1 MKKTLTLIICISISI
16 FSFGQKKV
24 TLENIWQNYKFYPSG
39 VSGFKSMNNGEHYT
53 TTENTENGIKIN
65 KNSFETGEVVET
77 LLDSEDERLLGMGSY
92 QFNLSEDK
100 ILIATNSE
108 SIYRYSSKSVY
119 YIYNIKTKSIRNLID
134 KQVMYATFSPDGN
147 NIAYVLENNLYI
159 YNLNWNKTTAITTDG
174 ENNKIINGASDWV
187 YEEEFALIRSFEWSG
202 DSKTIAFYKFDE
214 SEVKEFSMD
223 LFNGGLYP
231 TQEVFKYPKAGEDN
245 SLVSLHMYDIN
256 TKKTTD
262 LKFEK
267 DYEYFP
273 RIKWF
278 DDTNPQLVIYGM
290 NRYQNEL
297 DFLVTNT
304 DGSSILFFTET
315 DKYYIDIHDNL
326 RYLDIQKS
334 FIWTSEKSG
343 FNHIYLKDLDGNES
357 QITKGAWEVTK
368 FHGIDENNI
377 IYFSSKESGSI
388 NDAMYKVDL
397 NDRTFSRIS
406 MTKTTGTN
414 NVTFSKGMKYF
425 MNLYS
430 DHNTPPIYTLNRTS
444 DLEVIEVLE
453 DNSDFNETL
462 SEYNLTEKEFFT
474 IETEEGVDLNTWM
487 MKPTDFDS
495 KKKYPL
501 YMFLYGG
508 PGSQQ
513 VTDSWGWFNYFWYQH
528 LNQLGYIVVCVDN
541 RGTGGKG
548 AEFKKMTYQE
558 LGKYETIDQINAAK
572 YFGSLD
578 YIDSERI
585 GIQGW
590 SYGGYMSSL
599 AITKGA
605 DVFKMAIAVAPV
617 TNWRYYDNIYT
628 ERYMRTPQE
637 NTSGYDENSPINHVD
652 KLKGSYLLI
661 HGGADD
667 NVHVQNT
674 MEMISALVN
683 ANKQFDLFIYPDKN
697 HGIYGGN
704 TRYHLYKK
712 MTDFILNNL

>member
-1 MKKTLTLIICISISI
+1 MKKTFTLIICISISI
-16 FSFGQKKV
+16 FSYSQKQV
-24 TLENIWQNYKFYPSG
+24 TLEDIWLNYKFYPSS
-39 VSGFKSMNNGEHYT
+39 VSGFKSMNDGKHYT
-53 TTENTENGIKIN
+53 TTEKSDKEIKIN
-65 KNSFETGEVVET
+65 KNSFETGKIVKT
-77 LLDSEDERLLGMGSY
+77 LMNSDDERLSKMGSY
-92 QFNLSEDK
+92 QFNLEEDK
-100 ILIATNSE
+100 ILIATNTE
-108 SIYRYSSKSVY
+108 SIYRHSSKSVY
-119 YIYNIKTKSIRNLID
+119 YIYNTATEIIKELTS

-147 NIAYVLENNLYI
+147 YIAYVFDNNLYV
-159 YNLNWNKTTAITTDG
+159 YNLKWDKTTQITDDG
-174 ENNKIINGASDWV
+174 EKNKIINGASDWV
-187 YEEEFALIRSFEWSG
+187 YEEEFALVRSFEWSG
-202 DSKTIAFYKFDE
+202 NSKTIAYFRFDE
-214 SEVKEFSMD
+214 SDVKEFSMD
-223 LFNGGLYP
+223 LFKGGLYP
-231 TQEVFKYPKAGEDN
+231 TQEVFKYPKTGEDN
-245 SLVSLHMYDIN
+245 SEVTLHLYDLQ
-256 TKKTTD
+256 TKRTKN
-262 LKFEK
+262 LKFKK

-278 DDTNPQLVIYGM
+278 DDTNPQLVVYGM

-297 DFLVTNT
+297 DFIIANTN
-304 DGSSILFFTET
+304 GSNRVLFTET
-315 DKYYIDIHDNL
+315 DKYYIDVHDNL
-326 RYLDIQKS
+326 RYLDKQKS

-343 FNHIYLKDLDGNES
+343 YNHIYLKNLDGIET
-357 QITKGAWEVTK
+357 QITNGDWEVTN
-368 FHGIDENNI
+368 FYGIDSENYI
-377 IYFSSKESGSI
+377 FYSSNESGSI
-388 NDAMYKVDL
+388 HSVMYKMNINSKL
-397 NDRTFSRIS
+397 SRGVP

-414 NVTFSKGMKYF
+414 NITFSKGMKYF
-425 MNLYS
+425 KNSYT
-430 DHNTPPIYTLNRTS
+430 DHNTPPFITLHRTS
-444 DLEVIEVLE
+444 DGDTIKILE

-462 SEYNLTEKEFFT
+462 SEYNLSEKEFFT
-474 IETEEGVDLNTWM
+474 IKTEEDVELNAWM

-495 KKKYPL
+495 KKEYPL

-513 VTDSWGWFNYFWYQH
+513 VIDSWGWFNYFWYQH
-528 LNQLGYIVVCVDN
+528 LNQLGYIVACIDN

-637 NTSGYDENSPINHVD
+637 NASGYDENSPINHVD
-652 KLKGSYLLI
+652 KLKGSYLLV
-661 HGGADD
+661 HGSADD

-674 MEMISALVN
+674 MEMISALVK

-712 MTDFILNNL
+712 MTDFILENL

>member
-1 MKKTLTLIICISISI
+1 MKKTFTLIICISISI
-16 FSFGQKKV
+16 FSYSQKQV
-24 TLENIWQNYKFYPSG
+24 TLEDIWMNYKFYPSS
-39 VSGFKSMNNGEHYT
+39 VSGFKSMNDGKHYT
-53 TTENTENGIKIN
+53 TTEKSDKEIKIN
-65 KNSFETGEVVET
+65 KNSFETGKIVKT
-77 LLDSEDERLLGMGSY
+77 LMNSDDERLSKMGSY
-92 QFNLSEDK
+92 QFNLEEDK
-100 ILIATNSE
+100 ILIATNTE
-108 SIYRYSSKSVY
+108 SIYRHSSKSVY
-119 YIYNIKTKSIRNLID
+119 YIYNTATEIIKELTS

-147 NIAYVLENNLYI
+147 YIAYVFDNNLYV
-159 YNLNWNKTTAITTDG
+159 YNLKWDKTTQITDDG
-174 ENNKIINGASDWV
+174 EKNKIINGASDWV
-187 YEEEFALIRSFEWSG
+187 YEEEFALVRSFEWSG
-202 DSKTIAFYKFDE
+202 NSKTIAYFRFDE
-214 SEVKEFSMD
+214 SDVKEFSMD
-223 LFNGGLYP
+223 LFKGGLYP
-231 TQEVFKYPKAGEDN
+231 TQEVFKYPKTGEDN
-245 SLVSLHMYDIN
+245 SEVTLHLYDLQ
-256 TKKTTD
+256 TKRTKN
-262 LKFEK
+262 LKFKK

-278 DDTNPQLVIYGM
+278 DDTNPQLVVYGM

-297 DFLVTNT
+297 DFIIANTN
-304 DGSSILFFTET
+304 GSNRVLFTET
-315 DKYYIDIHDNL
+315 DKYYIDVHDNL
-326 RYLDIQKS
+326 RYLDKQKS

-343 FNHIYLKDLDGNES
+343 YNHIYLKNLDGIET
-357 QITKGAWEVTK
+357 QITNGDWEVTN
-368 FHGIDENNI
+368 FYGIDSENYI
-377 IYFSSKESGSI
+377 FYSSNESGSI
-388 NDAMYKVDL
+388 HSVMYKMNINSKL
-397 NDRTFSRIS
+397 SRGVP

-414 NVTFSKGMKYF
+414 NITFSKGMKYF
-425 MNLYS
+425 KNSYT
-430 DHNTPPIYTLNRTS
+430 DHNTPPFITLHRTS
-444 DLEVIEVLE
+444 DGDTIKILE

-462 SEYNLTEKEFFT
+462 SEYNLSEKEFFT
-474 IETEEGVDLNTWM
+474 IKTEEDVELNAWM

-495 KKKYPL
+495 KKEYPL

-513 VTDSWGWFNYFWYQH
+513 VIDSWGWFNYFWYQH
-528 LNQLGYIVVCVDN
+528 LNQLGYIVACIDN

-637 NTSGYDENSPINHVD
+637 NASGYDDNSPINHVD

-661 HGGADD
+661 HGSADD

-674 MEMISALVN
+674 MEMISALVK

-712 MTDFILNNL
+712 MTDFILDNL

>member
-1 MKKTLTLIICISISI
+1 MKKTFTLIICISISI
-16 FSFGQKKV
+16 FSYSQKEV
-24 TLENIWQNYKFYPSG
+24 TLEDIWQNYKFYPSG
-39 VSGFKSMNNGEHYT
+39 VPGFKSMNDGEHYT
-53 TTENTENGIKIN
+53 TTEKVEGEIKIH
-65 KNSFETGEVVET
+65 KNSFESGKIVET
-77 LLDSEDERLLGMGSY
+77 LLDSDDERLSKMGSY
-92 QFNLSEDK
+92 QFNLAEDK
-100 ILIATNSE
+100 ILIATNTE

-119 YIYNIKTKSIRNLID
+119 YIYNTETEVIKELTS

-147 NIAYVLENNLYI
+147 YIAYVFDNNLYV
-159 YNLNWNKTTAITTDG
+159 YNLKWDKTTQITNDG
-174 ENNKIINGASDWV
+174 EKNKIINGASDWV
-187 YEEEFALIRSFEWSG
+187 YEEEFALVRSFEWSG
-202 DSKTIAFYKFDE
+202 NSKTIAYFRFDE
-214 SEVKEFSMD
+214 SDVKEFSMD
-223 LFNGGLYP
+223 LFKGGLYP
-231 TQEVFKYPKAGEDN
+231 TQEVFKYPKTGEDN
-245 SLVSLHMYDIN
+245 SEVTLHLYN
-256 TKKTTD
+256 LQTKRTRN

-278 DDTNPQLVIYGM
+278 DNTNPQLVVYGM
-290 NRYQNEL
+290 NRHQNEL
-297 DFLVTNT
+297 DFIITNT
-304 DGSSILFFTET
+304 NGSNRVLFTET
-315 DKYYIDIHDNL
+315 DKYYIDVHDNL
-326 RYLDIQKS
+326 RYLEKQES
-334 FIWTSEKSG
+334 FIWTSEKNG
-343 FNHIYLKDLDGNES
+343 YNHIYLKSLDGIET
-357 QITKGAWEVTK
+357 QITNGDWEVTN
-368 FHGIDENNI
+368 FYGIDSEDYI
-377 IYFSSKESGSI
+377 FYSSNESGSI
-388 NDAMYKVDL
+388 HSTMYKMNINSKLGKGVP
-397 NDRTFSRIS
+397 

-414 NVTFSKGMKYF
+414 KIAFSKGMKYF
-425 MNLYS
+425 KNSYT
-430 DHNTPPIYTLNRTS
+430 DHNTPPSITLHRTS
-444 DLEVIEVLE
+444 DGDTIKILE

-462 SEYNLTEKEFFT
+462 AEYNLSEKEFFT
-474 IETEEGVDLNTWM
+474 IETEEGVELNAWM

-495 KKKYPL
+495 KKEYPL

-528 LNQLGYIVVCVDN
+528 LNQLGYIVACVDN

-572 YFGSLD
+572 HFGSLN
-578 YIDSERI
+578 YIDSNRI

-637 NTSGYDENSPINHVD
+637 NASGYDDNSPINHVE

-661 HGGADD
+661 HGSADD

-674 MEMISALVN
+674 MEMISALVK

-712 MTDFILNNL
+712 MTEFILNNL

>member
-1 MKKTLTLIICISISI
+1 MKKTFILFICICISVT
-16 FSFGQKKV
+16 SFGQKQV
-24 TLENIWQNYKFYPSG
+24 SLEEIWLNYEFYPSG
-39 VSGFKSMNNGEHYT
+39 VSGFKSMYDGEHYT
-53 TTENTENGIKIN
+53 TTEKGDDVIKIY
-65 KNSFETGEVVET
+65 KNSFETGEVVEIIM
-77 LLDSEDERLLGMGSY
+77 DSEDERLKRMGKY
-92 QFNLSEDK
+92 TFNKSEDK
-100 ILIATNSE
+100 ILIATNTE
-108 SIYRYSSKSVY
+108 SIYRYSTKSVY
-119 YIYNIKTKSIRNLID
+119 YIYNTKTKRISNLSEN
-134 KQVMYATFSPDGN
+134 KVMYATFSPNGK
-147 NIAYVLENNLYI
+147 NIAYVFENNIYI
-159 YNLNWNKTTAITTDG
+159 YNILLGNTKQITFDG
-174 ENNKIINGASDWV
+174 EKNKVINGASDWV
-187 YEEEFALIRSFEWSG
+187 YEEEFALVRSFEWSG
-202 DSKTIAFYKFDE
+202 DSETIAYFRFDE
-214 SEVKEFSMD
+214 SDVKEFSMD
-223 LFNGGLYP
+223 LFKGGLYP
-231 TQEVFKYPKAGEDN
+231 TQEVFKYPKTGEDN
-245 SLVSLHMYDIN
+245 SKVTLHLYDLQ
-256 TKKTTD
+256 TKRTTD

-278 DDTNPQLVIYGM
+278 NEENPQLVIYGM
-290 NRYQNEL
+290 NRHQNEL
-297 DFLVTNT
+297 DFIIS
-304 DGSSILFFTET
+304 DIKGSSYVLFTET
-315 DKYYIDIHDNL
+315 DQYYIDVHDNL
-326 RYLDIQKS
+326 RYLTKQES
-334 FIWTSEKSG
+334 FIWTSEKNG
-343 FNHIYLKDLDGNES
+343 FNHIYLKYLNGNEK
-357 QITKGAWEVTK
+357 QITNGNWEVTN
-368 FHGIDENNI
+368 FYGIDDKD
-377 IYFSSKESGSI
+377 YMYYSSNESGSI
-388 NDAMYKVDL
+388 HSTMYKMSL
-397 NDRTFSRIS
+397 TSNLGKGSP
-406 MTKTTGTN
+406 MTKITGTN

-425 MNLYS
+425 MNSYS
-430 DHNTPPIYTLNRTS
+430 NHNTAPVYTLNRTS
-444 DLEVIEVLE
+444 DREIIEVLE
-453 DNSDFNETL
+453 DNSAFNKTL
-462 SEYNLTEKEFFT
+462 SEYDLSEKEFFT
-474 IETEEGVDLNTWM
+474 IETEVGVELNAWM

-495 KKKYPL
+495 KKEYPL

-637 NTSGYDENSPINHVD
+637 NASGYDNNSPINHVD
-652 KLKGSYLLI
+652 KLKGSYLLV
-661 HGGADD
+661 HGSADD

-674 MEMISALVN
+674 MEMISALVR

-712 MTDFILNNL
+712 MTDFILENL